1 MALLTQEQIR
11 AALSGY
17 KLTVV
22 ARETG
27 LSYITVHNVITNG
40 STPTVKNLTLLS
52 DFVEKLKN
60 RYNNIK

>member
-17 KLTVV
+17 RLTFV

-27 LSYITVHNVITNG
+27 LSYITVHNVVSKGTV
-40 STPTVKNLTLLS
+40 PTVKTLTLLS
-52 DFVEKLKN
+52 AFVDKLKQKHN
-60 RYNNIK
+60 SI